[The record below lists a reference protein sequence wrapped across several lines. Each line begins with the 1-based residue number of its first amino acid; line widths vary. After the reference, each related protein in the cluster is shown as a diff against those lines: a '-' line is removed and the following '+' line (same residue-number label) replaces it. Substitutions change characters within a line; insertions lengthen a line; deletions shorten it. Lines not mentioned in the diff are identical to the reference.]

1 MAKTVPSEDNVLT
14 ESEEVFE
21 KAAEVFRVMSAP
33 MRLRI
38 ISALCNGEKNVGEL
52 LAEIDTTQPTCR
64 ST

>member
-1 MAKTVPSEDNVLT
+1 MAKTAAPEDNVLT

-38 ISALCNGEKNVGEL
+38 ISALCNGE
-52 LAEIDTTQPTCR
+52 
-64 ST
+64 